1 MEIPIYVK
9 TDANEIARSLAKLH
23 GLLKEIESE
32 TAFLSTKE
40 PTLYAVLAPEED
52 CISVGKIKVLG
63 VSDLSEDQKV
73 RIKETIASVLEE
85 SIKEEKKNGRNQR

>member
-63 VSDLSEDQKV
+63 VSDLSNDQKDKIV
-73 RIKETIASVLEE
+73 KAIAAIV
-85 SIKEEKKNGRNQR
+85 G